1 MSWDLIKSIQKN
13 GADLRLIMPFGLALK
28 PGDVISVGGKDGS
41 FRLEGTCNSIL
52 GRGRTSDILPPWR
65 CATTS

>member
-28 PGDVISVGGKDGS
+28 PGDVISVGAKDGS
-41 FRLEGTCNSIL
+41 FRLEAVVTRFWGEVPGIAIGQGGSRL
-52 GRGRTSDILPPWR
+52 L
-65 CATTS
+65 